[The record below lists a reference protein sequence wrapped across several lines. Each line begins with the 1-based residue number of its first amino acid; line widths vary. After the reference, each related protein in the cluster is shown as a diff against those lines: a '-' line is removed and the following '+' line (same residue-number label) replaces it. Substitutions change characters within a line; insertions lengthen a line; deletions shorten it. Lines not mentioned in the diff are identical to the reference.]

1 MPMPKKILL
10 IEDDEVIASLL
21 KELLESASYE
31 VEVAADGQD
40 ALTQLVTRITPAPSL
55 ILLDLMMPK
64 MDGFQFMTALN
75 QNEFFNKIPIIA
87 MSADS
92 QIKEKLRNTMA
103 STYIKKPLK
112 ISALLEV
119 VREYSM

>member
-1 MPMPKKILL
+1 MKKRVLL
-10 IEDDEVIASLL
+10 VEDDPVLTRVLRDNLTFEGFEVFQA
-21 KELLESASYE
+21 KN
-31 VEVAADGQD
+31 GQEGLD
-40 ALTQLVTRITPAPSL
+40 LALANHPDL